1 MVNLRRYR
9 HVATIMIYLPSECS
23 IKIDNAQCFFCKINF
38 RIGMG
43 IKKSKYQR
51 IPEKKLNSFLLID
64 YRPSLREFCVEID

>member
-1 MVNLRRYR
+1 
-9 HVATIMIYLPSECS
+9 
-23 IKIDNAQCFFCKINF
+23 
-38 RIGMG
+38 MG